1 MSRIGKKPVLI
12 PANVQ
17 VKVDG
22 GKITVK
28 GPKGELARTLAQQVQ
43 VSIQGG
49 EIIVNRQSDE
59 RQARSIHGLMRNEIQ
74 NMVTGVTQ
82 GFQKTLEISGVGF
95 RAAVTGRAISLN
107 LGFSHPVNF
116 ALPAGIDAAV
126 EKQTIVTI
134 KGTDRYLV
142 GQTAADL
149 RALKPPEPYKG
160 KGIKYSGER
169 IIRKEGK
176 TGK

>member
-126 EKQTIVTI
+126 EKQAIVTI